1 MHAYCCEV
9 QVRLARGVLDE
20 SVGDVE
26 VIVGAVI
33 ANLIYWCVIGYDVW
47 DLAFPC
53 LEGFAFV
60 AFILLVG
67 DLAESAPGHSNC
79 RKVLDVCGICGGRDR
94 GVVAPLDTLSRGGC
108 EFLSFE
114 IVESVLLLELF
125 PSEDVIAN
133 DEDVLALPVS
143 ASW

>member
-67 DLAESAPGHSNC
+67 DLAESGQA
-79 RKVLDVCGICGGRDR
+79 LDEAIPQ
-94 GVVAPLDTLSRGGC
+94 A
-108 EFLSFE
+108 
-114 IVESVLLLELF
+114 
-125 PSEDVIAN
+125 
-133 DEDVLALPVS
+133 
-143 ASW
+143 